1 MDKLSPSRRSSNM
14 RAIRSKDTK
23 PELVVRKAL
32 REEGLT
38 GYRLHRK
45 DLPGRPDIAF
55 IGRRKAIFVHGCFW
69 HGHDCREGVRE
80 PRSRQDYWLPKIAG
94 NRTRDERHVAALA
107 ALGWD
112 VLVLW
117 DCEIKDGQLAQRL
130 RSFVLAKAD
139 RQSIVV

>member
-1 MDKLSPSRRSSNM
+1 MDKLSPARRSSNM

-23 PELVVRKAL
+23 PELAVRTAL
-32 REEGLT
+32 RGEGLT

-55 IGRRKAIFVHGCFW
+55 IG
-69 HGHDCREGVRE
+69 HDCREGVRQ
-80 PRSRQDYWLPKIAG
+80 PRSKQDYWLPKIAG

-117 DCEIKDGQLAQRL
+117 DCEINDGQLSQRL
-130 RSFVLAKAD
+130 RSFMRAEPGP
-139 RQSIVV
+139 RN